1 MRVLFAIQGEGR
13 GHFTQALTLKAAM
26 EAEGHTVVAAMVGCS
41 PARRL
46 PEFFLRQF
54 RADVVRYDS
63 PNFSPTER
71 TVSLPRSIAFNV
83 RRMPR
88 YARSLKKIRK
98 TIRAARPDVVVNF
111 YELLTGIAYGFYHF
125 HAPMVCIA
133 HQYYFMHRDVNPRGV
148 DRSQVMMLNMFSR
161 ATSLG
166 AARRLA
172 LSLRPIDDDAT
183 ARITIV
189 PPLLRREILNA
200 DVRRGNFVL
209 AYMLN
214 PGFAADVERF
224 HRRRPD
230 VPLRIFRDKTQKR
243 PVVDVDATLQYHTID
258 DERFISSMAD
268 CRAYATTAG
277 FESVCEAMY
286 MGKPVIMV
294 PSHLEQQCN
303 AADAEMA
310 GAGIV
315 AESFDID
322 RLLAFAESYRPSVGF
337 ARWARSATRVIVGV
351 IEDTVAQRNV
361 LQRRGDMAV

>member
-1 MRVLFAIQGEGR
+1 MKVLFAIQGEGR
-13 GHFTQALTLKAAM
+13 GHFTQALTLKAAL
-26 EAEGHTVVAAMVGCS
+26 EARGHTVVAAMVGCS

-46 PEFFLRQF
+46 PEFFLRGF

-88 YARSLKKIRK
+88 YARSLKRIRK
-98 TIRAARPDVVVNF
+98 VIRTVRPDVVVNF

-125 HAPMVCIA
+125 RAPMVCIA

-148 DRSQVMMLNMFSR
+148 DRSQVLMLNMFSR

-172 LSLRPIDDDAT
+172 LSLRPIDDDPA

-189 PPLLRREILNA
+189 PPLLRREILTA
-200 DVRRGNFVL
+200 EVSRGNFVL

-230 VPLRIFRDKTQKR
+230 VPLRIFRDKQQKR
-243 PVVDVDATLQYHTID
+243 PVVDVDQTMQYHTID
-258 DERFISSMAD
+258 DERFIRSMAA
-268 CRAYATTAG
+268 CCAYATTAG

-315 AESFDID
+315 ADSFDID
-322 RLLAFAESYRPSVGF
+322 RLLAFAESYRANAGF
-337 ARWARSATRVIVGV
+337 ARWARSAARVIVDA
-351 IEDTVAQRNV
+351 IEDTAMHPRQSTGRDAVAV
-361 LQRRGDMAV
+361 